1 MPRKRWGSRD
11 SRLKPREGR
20 SSRHSMRKKLVLILI
35 TAGIFVAGFCV
46 ASFPAIA
53 QLRVITIKLKGGQ
66 RITTTV
72 DVPPNT
78 PLDQIQLPEITA
90 PIEGIE
96 EATPNEKK
104 RVGSSPGTNQ
114 TDGNGGQD

>member
-1 MPRKRWGSRD
+1 MRRKLFFCLLMVG
-11 SRLKPREGR
+11 L
-20 SSRHSMRKKLVLILI
+20 
-35 TAGIFVAGFCV
+35 FVAGFGA

-53 QLRVITIKLKGGQ
+53 QLRVITIKLVGGQ

-96 EATPNEKK
+96 EAAPEVTTPSDDEADPRHERKPK
-104 RVGSSPGTNQ
+104 EESPKHEAVPESQGEPQ
-114 TDGNGGQD
+114 AEPE